1 MQLRKLLEQW
11 DLDSLKIKAGFL
23 EMEWVPRDE
32 DKTAAWDLY
41 VEMLTRVA
49 TQRLAPSQGQELAAL
64 QSIYQLFP
72 LTREI
77 IKRNGRHCVNFS
89 KIAVVVLNQLIRPF
103 TTKWH
108 VPLASGTVLSEDQV
122 VQFRVELLRLQTDLR
137 KYTQL
142 LADMAGVED
151 LADLEADG

>member
-1 MQLRKLLEQW
+1 MQLRKLIEQW
-11 DLDSLKIKAGFL
+11 DLNSLKIKTGFL

-41 VEMLTRVA
+41 VELLTRVT
-49 TQRLAPSQGQELAAL
+49 TQHLVPTQGTEKAAL
-64 QSIYQLFP
+64 DSIYQLFP

-77 IKRNGRHCVNFS
+77 IRRNGRHCINFT
-89 KIAVVVLNQLIRPF
+89 KISVVVLNQIVRPF

-108 VPLASGTVLSEDQV
+108 CVLDGSNQLSEDQHV
-122 VQFRVELLRLQTDLR
+122 TFRLELLALQAELR
-137 KYTQL
+137 KYTRL

-151 LADLEADG
+151 LTALEAGA